1 MAEKTAEMKKYLRKS
16 EIWTY
21 SIGLFGLALLTG
33 WVQGYSKTFFIDFA
47 FKGVFADTA
56 QITSVVAG
64 VFFVARILGAVC
76 DIGIGYAVDGTRTKW
91 GKLRPW
97 ILYASVPLAVMSV
110 LCFVIPPSRNM
121 TASIVWVYGIYII
134 YTICISAVEN
144 PVNCFGAVAT
154 PNPAERSDFL
164 SFASICKAIGNSG
177 GMVVLLVVGLLV
189 KSMLGKHND
198 QMEYTITAVICAV
211 GGIAMILTIFFNNRE
226 RVPYSQ
232 ERVSVKDAVRVVFTN
247 KNLLLV
253 AITKVA
259 GFGRGVYSAVSI
271 YIAVYL
277 LGSKDMN
284 LGLLLPMGIGTAVG
298 MIAVKELLKR
308 FDTKRVYLLCSLY
321 GASMLAILFVVSKA
335 VGFQKTLVIP
345 FLILNFFIGLQH
357 GNTNLT
363 PNVMVADCIDE
374 IEWKTGKRMDALCYS
389 GVSLFGRIAAALTDS
404 FGVLLIGWIGYQ
416 TSVDAVVAYVPQSDA
431 TLNGFLMIYTI
442 IPAVFVVLQMVPI
455 LFYDLVGDKKEKV
468 TKELIERRGVVED

>member
-1 MAEKTAEMKKYLRKS
+1 MAEKTTEMKKYLRKS
-16 EIWTY
+16 EIFTY
-21 SIGLFGLALLTG
+21 SLGLFGLALLTG
-33 WVQGYSKTFFIDFA
+33 WVQGYSKTFFIDFV
-47 FKGVFADTA
+47 FKGVVEDTA
-56 QITSVVAG
+56 KITSIVAG
-64 VFFVARILGAVC
+64 VFFIARILGAVC

-97 ILYASVPLAVMSV
+97 ILYGSVPLAVMSV
-110 LCFVIPPSRNM
+110 LCFIVPPSKNM
-121 TASIVWVYGIYII
+121 TVTVIWVYAIYII

-154 PNPAERSDFL
+154 PNPSERGDFL
-164 SFASICKAIGNSG
+164 SFASICKAIGQSG
-177 GMVVLLVVGLLV
+177 GMVVLLVIGLIV
-189 KSMLGKHND
+189 KAAIGKHND
-198 QMEYTITAVICAV
+198 QLEYTITAFICAI
-211 GGIAMILTIFFNNRE
+211 GGIAMVLTIFFNNRE

-232 ERVSVKDAVRVVFTN
+232 DKVSIKEAFQVVFTN
-247 KNLLLV
+247 KNLLMV
-253 AITKVA
+253 AITKLT

-284 LGLLLPMGIGTAVG
+284 LALLLPMGIGTAVG
-298 MIAVKELLKR
+298 MLAVKQLLKR
-308 FDTKRVYLLCSLY
+308 FDTKRVYILCCLY
-321 GASMLAILFVVSKA
+321 GASMLAILFIVSKA
-335 VGFQKTLVIP
+335 IGFNDTLVIP

-363 PNVMVADCIDE
+363 PNVMIADCIDE

-389 GVSLFGRIAAALTDS
+389 GVSLFARLAAALTDS

-416 TSVDAVVAYVPQSDA
+416 TSKDVAVAYAAQSES

-455 LFYDLVGDKKEKV
+455 LFYDLVGAKKEKV
-468 TKELIERRGVVED
+468 TRELVARRGVIED

>member
-1 MAEKTAEMKKYLRKS
+1 MAENITKMKKYLRKS
-16 EIWTY
+16 EIFTY
-21 SIGLFGLALLTG
+21 SLGLFGLALLTG

-47 FKGVFADTA
+47 FKGALEDTTK
-56 QITSVVAG
+56 ITGIVAG
-64 VFFVARILGAVC
+64 VFFVARILGAIC

-97 ILYASVPLAVMSV
+97 ILYGSVPLAVMSIF
-110 LCFVIPPSRNM
+110 CFIVPPSKDM
-121 TASIVWVYGIYII
+121 TVTVLWVYGIYII
-134 YTICISAVEN
+134 YTVCISAVEN

-154 PNPAERSDFL
+154 PNPEERGDFL
-164 SFASICKAIGNSG
+164 SFASICKAIGQSA
-177 GMVVLLVVGLLV
+177 GMVVLLVVGLIV
-189 KSMLGKHND
+189 KSVIGKHND
-198 QMEYTITAVICAV
+198 QLEYTVTAVICAV
-211 GGIAMILTIFFNNRE
+211 GGIAMVLTIFFNNRE

-232 ERVSVKDAVRVVFTN
+232 ERVSLKEAIKVVFTN
-247 KNLLLV
+247 KNLLMV

-259 GFGRGVYSAVSI
+259 GFGRGVYSAVSL

-298 MIAVKELLKR
+298 MLVVKQLLKK
-308 FDTKRVYLLCSLY
+308 FDTKRVYILCCLY
-321 GASMLAILFVVSKA
+321 GASMLAVLFVVSKA
-335 VGFQKTLVIP
+335 IGFNKTLVIP

-363 PNVMVADCIDE
+363 PNVMIADCIDE
-374 IEWKTGKRMDALCYS
+374 IEWKTGKRVDALCYS
-389 GVSLFGRIAAALTDS
+389 GVSLFARLAAALTDS

-416 TSVDAVVAYVPQSDA
+416 ASTDANIAYAAQSDT

-455 LFYDLVGDKKEKV
+455 LFYDLVGTKKQKV
-468 TKELIERRGVVED
+468 TRELVERRGVVEE